1 MEAKIMDVL
10 NIKEQEQKLFGVK
23 IQVTRSRSIF
33 LMKGSSV
40 ETFETEIEANE
51 RVGQVNKMLSEKPE
65 LEQKFKDNPTVK
77 VFTMN

>member
-1 MEAKIMDVL
+1 MDVL
-10 NIKEQEQKLFGVK
+10 NIEEPEKKLFGVK
-23 IQVTRSRSIF
+23 IQITRSRSIF
-33 LMKGSSV
+33 LMKGNSV